1 MPKRLDMGTMGTN
14 CKVSQDI
21 DGIKRESATET
32 AQFFHR
38 IWGFGRLGPRE
49 CTKEAKV
56 VSNGRLKNTCCI
68 YRWDLVKL
76 L

>member
-1 MPKRLDMGTMGTN
+1 MGTN

-21 DGIKRESATET
+21 DGIRESATGDRPVLPPDLAGCDEM
-32 AQFFHR
+32 H
-38 IWGFGRLGPRE
+38 
-49 CTKEAKV
+49 KEAKV